1 MEPLNP
7 QMMNPPAEKNICV
20 FTAGPSMIQRKRK
33 TNVCTLVARPRFNFI
48 NNSQIT
54 IYHLNQLNI
63 EGHERSWK
71 VKEGHGMSCKVF
83 SYHQIDIL
91 SEKS

>member
-1 MEPLNP
+1 MLRSNLRRQSEMEPLNP

-48 NNSQIT
+48 NNSQII
-54 IYHLNQLNI
+54 IYHLNQLNNPTFFQA
-63 EGHERSWK
+63 K
-71 VKEGHGMSCKVF
+71 
-83 SYHQIDIL
+83 
-91 SEKS
+91 